1 MINTANLKKRLLFV
15 AVAVPIGFFVVNSR
29 IDLLEPLLRLFDMG
43 ADWLPKDLID
53 TLYNKEKLPP
63 IIYPGQLLALA
74 LVMLGA
80 YEYTKMMSIFNKKNA
95 FWLGHIWIFVMST
108 AYLINYS
115 IPSTISNAMLL
126 LIVVFEAF
134 VWGKEAPQG
143 RWKRASLF
151 FLGTMFLSIASVSL
165 MSLFREPFSTLF
177 NPPAIP
183 MMGRLDLIVVIT
195 AVFFCDSAAYFVGS
209 TVGKRKLTS
218 ISPNKTV
225 EGSLAGLAASI
236 LMMSICWIFL
246 RNPEYPIITGI
257 IMGALIGVTAQIGD
271 LLMSLVKRY
280 FKVKDASHIIPGHG
294 GILDRFDSL
303 FFAAPVLYLF
313 AWLLTR

>member
-15 AVAVPIGFFVVNSR
+15 AVAVPIGFFIINSR
-29 IDLLEPLLRLFDMG
+29 IDLLEPMLRLFGMG
-43 ADWLPKDLID
+43 ADWFPKDLID
-53 TLYNKEKLPP
+53 IIYGKENLPP
-63 IIYPGQLLALA
+63 IIYPGQLLTLA
-74 LVMLGA
+74 IVMLGT

-95 FWLGHIWIFVMST
+95 FWLGHIWILVMSA
-108 AYLINYS
+108 AYLIDYS
-115 IPSTISNAMLL
+115 IPSTISNAVLL

-134 VWGKEAPQG
+134 VWGKEAPRG

-151 FLGTMFLSIASVSL
+151 FLGTMFLSIASISML
-165 MSLFREPFSTLF
+165 SLFREPFAGLF
-177 NPPAIP
+177 SPPAIP
-183 MMGRLDLIVVIT
+183 MVGRLDLVAVIT
-195 AVFFCDSAAYFVGS
+195 AVFLCDSAAYFVGS
-209 TVGKRKLTS
+209 TIGKRKLTS

-236 LMMSICWIFL
+236 LTVSICWIFL
-246 RNPEYPIITGI
+246 RNPEYPIITGV
-257 IMGALIGVTAQIGD
+257 IMGTLVGVTAQIGD

-280 FKVKDASHIIPGHG
+280 FQVKDASHIIPGHG